1 MAGKDYALS
10 KAICEGIYEID
21 PNIILLGLS
30 GSQMLKAAT
39 DTGLRCAKEV
49 FADRAY
55 EEDGSLVARTKPGAV
70 ITDENESLKRVIGM
84 VKEGKVTAITGKE
97 IPIEAQS
104 ICVHGDGVKALE
116 FVKKIRQA
124 LTDEGIEIVPLQEI
138 V

>member
-1 MAGKDYALS
+1 M
-10 KAICEGIYEID
+10 
-21 PNIILLGLS
+21 
-30 GSQMLKAAT
+30 
-39 DTGLRCAKEV
+39 
-49 FADRAY
+49 
-55 EEDGSLVARTKPGAV
+55 ARTKPGAV

>member
-1 MAGKDYALS
+1 
-10 KAICEGIYEID
+10 
-21 PNIILLGLS
+21 
-30 GSQMLKAAT
+30 
-39 DTGLRCAKEV
+39 
-49 FADRAY
+49 
-55 EEDGSLVARTKPGAV
+55 
-70 ITDENESLKRVIGM
+70 M

>member
-1 MAGKDYALS
+1 MAGKDETLAR
-10 KAICEGIYEID
+10 AICEGIYAYD
-21 PNIILLGLS
+21 SSLILLGLS
-30 GSQMLKAAT
+30 GSQMLKAAA

-97 IPIEAQS
+97 IPTEAQS
-104 ICVHGDGVKALE
+104 ICVHGDGVKAQEL
-116 FVKKIRQA
+116 VKKIKQA

>member
-21 PNIILLGLS
+21 PDIILLGLS
-30 GSQMLKAAT
+30 GSQMLKAAA
-39 DTGLRCAKEV
+39 DTGLRCAMEV

-70 ITDENESLKRVIGM
+70 ITDENESISRVIGM
-84 VKEGKVTAITGKE
+84 VKNGTVTAITGKE
-97 IPIEAQS
+97 IPIQAQS
-104 ICVHGDGVKALE
+104 VCVHGDGVKALE
-116 FVKKIRQA
+116 FVKKIKAA
-124 LTDEGIEIVPLQEI
+124 LENEGIEIAPLAQI